1 MKRVVMILATLI
13 LFVACLFLFSVNAF
27 AFDDEYI
34 TSWSNWYKDGDL
46 INVNNDTLSG
56 QLRYVLDENDAC
68 AYFYFM
74 YSNCDGDYKDK
85 DVSLDFDISN
95 SSNKYSFSVSK
106 SGVKNADDDIYVA
119 YDFENVNS
127 EFGNGRLLVGFEMK
141 NKTDRALLNKITC
154 TFNAGSKI
162 SCIILDDC
170 NFDMY
175 VEPKTVSQKNTTTKL
190 TTERSSANSTAKGA
204 SKTAKSSTV
213 KRTSTKFVPK
223 YTMNNHNKS
232 DIQNKNNNSTKFSG
246 TATTGDD
253 RTSNS
258 VSESVG
264 GTSSN
269 ETFMSAVSSENNSN
283 MSYPKS
289 SKFAFKVAVF
299 FGILGIVALCFGVLL
314 KGNKPSAES
323 DDNADDNE

>member
-1 MKRVVMILATLI
+1 MILASLI
-13 LFVACLFLFSVNAF
+13 LFVACLFSLSVNAF
-27 AFDDEYI
+27 AFDNKYI

-46 INVNNDTLSG
+46 INVKNDALSG

-175 VEPKTVSQKNTTTKL
+175 VEPKTVSQKCTTTKPR
-190 TTERSSANSTAKGA
+190 TERSSANTTAKGA
-204 SKTAKSSTV
+204 SKTTKSSTV
-213 KRTSTKFVPK
+213 MHTSTKFVPK
-223 YTMNNHNKS
+223 YTMNHNKS
-232 DIQNKNNNSTKFSG
+232 DSQNKNNNSTKFSG

-253 RTSNS
+253 RTSNA
-258 VSESVG
+258 VPESVV
-264 GTSSN
+264 GTSTN
-269 ETFMSAVSSENNSN
+269 ETVMSDVSSENNSN

-299 FGILGIVALCFGVLL
+299 FGILGVVALCFGALL

-323 DDNADDNE
+323 DDDADDNE